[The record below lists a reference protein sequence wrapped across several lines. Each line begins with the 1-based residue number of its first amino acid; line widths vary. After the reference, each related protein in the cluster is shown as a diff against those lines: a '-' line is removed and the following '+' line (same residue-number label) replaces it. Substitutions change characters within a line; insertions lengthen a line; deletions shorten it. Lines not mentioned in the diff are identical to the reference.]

1 MDCPRC
7 GAATDDRP
15 ECPRC
20 GVLVTKAA
28 AALARRPARPQ
39 SPAQPAARPL
49 LDSPPR
55 RLPAL
60 LLPLLGLLVAA
71 ALAYAWFDSSRPPS
85 RRRPTASAPASGEA
99 SGGSAQLTSPA
110 TGPPDGVPPEIM
122 PPLVT
127 RAQPVPPTDGF
138 GGGDDGRA
146 ASALGHKLGSGT
158 PLDSAD
164 ISTAE
169 RLDAAHPG
177 VGRRLLVAVLAA
189 AAGQER
195 ASRRYDEAVRL
206 LERVLALEPGANE
219 ARQGLLALRLEQG
232 DWPAVEAAAREL
244 QRHGVWDS
252 TTVNALAYS
261 LVRQDRVAEAVEI
274 LTRYLER
281 QADPT
286 AAALLDRLRRDSA
299 TETSL
304 RQQTLSHFHVRYDGE
319 AHEDVGRELLRVLD
333 RHYATLARNFDHE
346 PAAPI
351 PVVLLS
357 REAYYDGTGAPAW
370 SGGRYDS
377 FDGRVRIPIGGL
389 TTSLTRDLDDTA
401 LHELTHAFVADRS
414 RGLAPRELQE
424 GLAQMMEGKHL
435 SSLPDATLRALASGR
450 LGGVGGFYLMSLAF
464 AEDLVAQRGQGG
476 VNDVLS
482 AMART
487 GSVDAAFR
495 EVYGRDYQAAGAE
508 ASDRLRSRYGR

>member
-1 MDCPRC
+1 
-7 GAATDDRP
+7 
-15 ECPRC
+15 
-20 GVLVTKAA
+20 VLVAKAA
-28 AALARRPARPQ
+28 AALARRPAQPQ
-39 SPAQPAARPL
+39 PPTPPAPPTARPL

-55 RLPAL
+55 AL
-60 LLPLLGLLVAA
+60 SALTLPLLGLLVAA
-71 ALAYAWFDSSRPPS
+71 ALAYAWLDPSRPTS
-85 RRRPTASAPASGEA
+85 RRRPIAPFPAGTEGSGSRA
-99 SGGSAQLTSPA
+99 PLASPA
-110 TGPPDGVPPEIM
+110 TAPPDGVPPEIM
-122 PPLVT
+122 APRATRPL
-127 RAQPVPPTDGF
+127 PLPPTDAF

-146 ASALGHKLGSGT
+146 ASALGRKLASGA

-169 RLDAAHPG
+169 RLDAAYPR
-177 VGRRLLVAVLAA
+177 VGRRLLVSVLAA

-195 ASRRYDEAVRL
+195 ASRRYDEAGRL
-206 LERVLALEPGANE
+206 LERVVALEPGASE
-219 ARQGLLALRLEQG
+219 PRQGLLALRIEQG
-232 DWPAVEAAAREL
+232 DWPAVEAVAREL

-281 QADPT
+281 QSDPT

-299 TETSL
+299 AETAL

-333 RHYATLARNFDHE
+333 RHYATLARTFDHE

-414 RGLAPRELQE
+414 RELAPRELQE
-424 GLAQMMEGKHL
+424 GLAQMMEGKRL
-435 SSLPDATLRALASGR
+435 SSLPDETLRALANGR

-464 AEDLVAQRGQGG
+464 TEDLVAQRGQGG
-476 VNDVLS
+476 INDVLS

-487 GSVDAAFR
+487 GNVDAAFR
-495 EVYGRDYQAAGAE
+495 EVYGRDYQATGAE
-508 ASDRLRSRYGR
+508 ALVRLRSRYGR